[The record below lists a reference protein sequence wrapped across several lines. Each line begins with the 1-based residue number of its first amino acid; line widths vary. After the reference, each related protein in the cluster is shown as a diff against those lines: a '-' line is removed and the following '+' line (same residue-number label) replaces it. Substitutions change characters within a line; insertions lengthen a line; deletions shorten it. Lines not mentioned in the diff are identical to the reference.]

1 MQQLYRPGRQW
12 INRRFCFVKNQNLD
26 SSFESALGATHFSMV
41 LLVMYVVSKRV
52 KTNIH
57 RDFVAS

>member
-1 MQQLYRPGRQW
+1 M
-12 INRRFCFVKNQNLD
+12 KNLNLD